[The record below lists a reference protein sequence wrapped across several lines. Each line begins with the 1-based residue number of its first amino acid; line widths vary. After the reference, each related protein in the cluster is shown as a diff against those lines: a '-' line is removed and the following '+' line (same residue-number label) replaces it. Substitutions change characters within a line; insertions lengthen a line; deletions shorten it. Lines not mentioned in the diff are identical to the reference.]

1 MNELSLKSYDFFK
14 VLEKAIS
21 EKGPEWS
28 SQSGVR
34 KYNGRARSVQKPEDS
49 DGKDLGKG
57 MLWSGLTFKD
67 AAKAPWN
74 GIKVVTHDRYTADM
88 QPFH

>member
-1 MNELSLKSYDFFK
+1 M
-14 VLEKAIS
+14 
-21 EKGPEWS
+21 
-28 SQSGVR
+28 
-34 KYNGRARSVQKPEDS
+34 
-49 DGKDLGKG
+49 GKDLGKG